1 MRSHPQVYTEL
12 NAIPNVLQALR
23 GTAPPDAGVLS
34 VYLDTSVHR
43 IQGQAY
49 LLAFREACR
58 TIRTDLDTAN
68 RPEQK
73 AFEAAAE
80 QATDYLAHEFAPR
93 HPGLALFT
101 SADSGYFF
109 AVPIPQQPTDTV
121 TWAPEPELAPL
132 EEALDDFERIAVA
145 LIDKQSA
152 RLFTVY
158 LGVIQE
164 EREFESEVTGKR
176 APGDWPRRTRPS
188 GPQEGRQ
195 IPGKHGIIVWAG
207 MAQDRQKRRHY
218 EHARQHFRRTAHKLM
233 EVLNARPF
241 DRLILAGPE
250 EATVLLEEDLPR
262 PLRGRLSGRLTL
274 PVTAS
279 EPEVLQATLQE
290 AEAIERRVE
299 LDMVNQLIEAAT
311 TPRAELGLAATL
323 DALADSRVHT
333 LFLTDTLSAAGTECP
348 ACGRLSGERSRCPA
362 CGEAVT
368 TPVELRERMVDHAV
382 AQGARIEI
390 VSGAAA
396 TVLSEHGGVGA
407 YTRF

>member
-1 MRSHPQVYTEL
+1 MRSYPHVYTEL
-12 NAIPNVLQALR
+12 SAIPNVLQALR
-23 GTAPPDAGVLS
+23 ETAPPKAGVLS

-49 LLAFREACR
+49 LLAFREGCR
-58 TIRTDLDTAN
+58 TIRANLDTAP

-80 QATDYLAHEFAPR
+80 QATHYLTHEFVPR
-93 HPGLALFT
+93 HPGLALFA

-109 AVPIPQQPTDTV
+109 AVPIPQQPADSV
-121 TWAPEPELAPL
+121 TWAPEPQLAPL

-145 LIDKQSA
+145 LVDKQQA
-152 RLFTVY
+152 RLFSVY
-158 LGVIQE
+158 LGEIQE

-195 IPGKHGIIVWAG
+195 IPGKQGITVWAG

-218 EHARQHFRRTAHKLM
+218 EHARQHLRRTAHELM
-233 EVLNARPF
+233 EILNARPF

-262 PLRGRLSGRLTL
+262 PLRGRLSGRMTL

-279 EPEVLQATLQE
+279 EPEVLRATLQE
-290 AEAIERRVE
+290 AEEIERRVE

-323 DALADSRVHT
+323 DALADARVHT
-333 LFLTDTLSAAGTECP
+333 LFLADSFSAAGAECP
-348 ACGRLSGERSRCPA
+348 NCGRLAGESGRCPA
-362 CGEAVT
+362 CGDSEM
-368 TPVELRERMVDHAV
+368 TPIQLRERMIDQAV

-390 VSGAAA
+390 VSGPAAA
-396 TVLSEHGGVGA
+396 ALAEHGGVGA

>member
-1 MRSHPQVYTEL
+1 MQSHPQVFTEL
-12 NAIPNVLQALR
+12 NAIPDVLQALR
-23 GTAPPDAGVLS
+23 ETAPPESGVLS
-34 VYLDTSVHR
+34 SYLDTSVHR

-58 TIRTDLDTAN
+58 TIRTDLETAP

-80 QATDYLAHEFAPR
+80 RATHYITHEFVPR

-109 AVPIPQQPTDTV
+109 AVPLPQQPADTV
-121 TWAPEPELAPL
+121 TWASEPQLAPL
-132 EEALDDFERIAVA
+132 EEVLDDFERIAVA
-145 LIDKQSA
+145 LVDKHQA
-152 RLFTVY
+152 RLFSVY
-158 LGVIQE
+158 LGEIQE

-195 IPGKHGIIVWAG
+195 IPGKHGIIVWSG
-207 MAQDRQKRRHY
+207 MAQNRQKRRHY

-274 PVTAS
+274 QVTAS
-279 EPEVLQATLQE
+279 GPEILQATLQE

-323 DALADSRVHT
+323 DALADFRVHT
-333 LFLTDTLSAAGTECP
+333 LFLADSFSATGAECP
-348 ACGRLSGERSRCPA
+348 SCGRLAGEPGRCPA
-362 CGEAVT
+362 CGEAEM
-368 TPVELRERMVDHAV
+368 TPVELRERMIDQAV

-396 TVLSEHGGVGA
+396 AVLAEHDGVGA